1 MYEEKAGANDTIISL
16 QQFIFMQISTNTHLS
31 GHAQIQ
37 DGGMTRQGQVF
48 VDL

>member
-1 MYEEKAGANDTIISL
+1 MYEEKAGANDAINSL
-16 QQFIFMQISTNTHLS
+16 QFIFMQISTNTHLS

>member
-1 MYEEKAGANDTIISL
+1 MYEEKAGANDAIIS
-16 QQFIFMQISTNTHLS
+16 QQQFMQISTNTHLS